1 MNKKVKHIVL
11 TLSIVLTLLIVFVF
25 YKALQDPSQGRDI
38 EYNEI
43 GIEHYEQFWKIDL
56 PSVKDHIFS
65 LSAHDTKYSVYELS
79 DKADFSQFKKGTTA
93 NEIRNALEEYTTT
106 SSYKNNQIPKDATG
120 YYLIKEQNGNR
131 IYVQSNKDKLYILE
145 INL

>member
-1 MNKKVKHIVL
+1 MNKKVKHIVVIF
-11 TLSIVLTLLIVFVF
+11 SIGLVVLIAFVF

-43 GIEHYEQFWKIDL
+43 GIENYEQFWKIDL

-93 NEIRNALEEYTTT
+93 NEIRNALEEYT
-106 SSYKNNQIPKDATG
+106 SSRYKNNQIPKEATG
-120 YYLIKEQNGNR
+120 YYLIKENDGNK
-131 IYVQSNKDKLYILE
+131 IYVQSDKNKLYILE
-145 INL
+145 INI

>member
-1 MNKKVKHIVL
+1 MNKKVKHIVVIF
-11 TLSIVLTLLIVFVF
+11 SIGLVVLIAFVF

-43 GIEHYEQFWKIDL
+43 GIENYEQFWKIDL

-65 LSAHDTKYSVYELS
+65 LSAIDTKYSVYELS

-93 NEIRNALEEYTTT
+93 NEIRNALEEYT
-106 SSYKNNQIPKDATG
+106 SSRYKNNQIPKEATG
-120 YYLIKEQNGNR
+120 YYLIKENDGNK
-131 IYVQSNKDKLYILE
+131 IYVQSDKNKLYILE
-145 INL
+145 INI

>member
-1 MNKKVKHIVL
+1 MNIILGFIDIIVIFGL
-11 TLSIVLTLLIVFVF
+11 VVLIAFVF

-43 GIEHYEQFWKIDL
+43 GIEYYEQYWKINL
-56 PSVKDHIFS
+56 PCVKDHIFS

-93 NEIRNALEEYTTT
+93 NEIRNALEEYT
-106 SSYKNNQIPKDATG
+106 SSRYKNNQIPKEATG
-120 YYLIKEQNGNR
+120 YYLIKENDGNK
-131 IYVQSNKDKLYILE
+131 IYVQSDKNKLYILE
-145 INL
+145 INI

>member
-1 MNKKVKHIVL
+1 MNKKVKHIVVIF
-11 TLSIVLTLLIVFVF
+11 SIGLVVLIAFVF

-43 GIEHYEQFWKIDL
+43 GIEYYEQFWKIYL

-65 LSAHDTKYSVYELS
+65 FSAHDTKYSVYELS

-93 NEIRNALEEYTTT
+93 NEIRNALEEYT
-106 SSYKNNQIPKDATG
+106 SSRYKNNQIPKDATG
-120 YYLIKEQNGNR
+120 YYLIKENDGNK
-131 IYVQSNKDKLYILE
+131 IYVQSDKNKLYILE
-145 INL
+145 INI

>member
-1 MNKKVKHIVL
+1 MNKKVKHIVVIF
-11 TLSIVLTLLIVFVF
+11 SIGLVVLIAFVF

-43 GIEHYEQFWKIDL
+43 GIEYYEQFWKIDL

-93 NEIRNALEEYTTT
+93 NEIRNALEEYT
-106 SSYKNNQIPKDATG
+106 SSRYKNNQIPKEATG
-120 YYLIKEQNGNR
+120 YYLIKENDGNK
-131 IYVQSNKDKLYILE
+131 IYVQSDKNKLYILE
-145 INL
+145 INI

>member
-1 MNKKVKHIVL
+1 MNKKVKHIVVIF
-11 TLSIVLTLLIVFVF
+11 SIGLVVLIAFVF

-43 GIEHYEQFWKIDL
+43 GIENYEQFWKIDL
-56 PSVKDHIFS
+56 RSVKDHIFS

-93 NEIRNALEEYTTT
+93 NEIRNALEEYT
-106 SSYKNNQIPKDATG
+106 SSRYKNNQIPKDATG
-120 YYLIKEQNGNR
+120 YYLIKENDGNK
-131 IYVQSNKDKLYILE
+131 IYVQSDKNKLYILE
-145 INL
+145 INI

>member
-1 MNKKVKHIVL
+1 MNKKVKHIVVIF
-11 TLSIVLTLLIVFVF
+11 SIGLVVLIAFVF

-43 GIEHYEQFWKIDL
+43 GIENYEQFWNIDL

-65 LSAHDTKYSVYELS
+65 LSAIDTKYSVYELS

-93 NEIRNALEEYTTT
+93 NEIRNALEEYT
-106 SSYKNNQIPKDATG
+106 SSRYKNNQIPKEATG
-120 YYLIKEQNGNR
+120 YYLIKENDGNK
-131 IYVQSNKDKLYILE
+131 IYVQTDKNKLYILE
-145 INL
+145 INI

>member
-1 MNKKVKHIVL
+1 MNKKVKHIVVIF
-11 TLSIVLTLLIVFVF
+11 SIGLVVLIAFVF

-43 GIEHYEQFWKIDL
+43 GIENYEQFWNIDL

-65 LSAHDTKYSVYELS
+65 LSAIDTKYSVYELS

-93 NEIRNALEEYTTT
+93 NEIRNALEEYT
-106 SSYKNNQIPKDATG
+106 SSRYKNNQIPKEETG
-120 YYLIKEQNGNR
+120 YYLIKENDGNK
-131 IYVQSNKDKLYILE
+131 IYVQSDKNKLYILE
-145 INL
+145 INI

>member
-1 MNKKVKHIVL
+1 MNKKVKHIVVIF
-11 TLSIVLTLLIVFVF
+11 SIGLVVLIAFVF

-43 GIEHYEQFWKIDL
+43 GIEYYEQFWNIDL

-93 NEIRNALEEYTTT
+93 NEIRNALEEYT
-106 SSYKNNQIPKDATG
+106 SSRYKNNQIPKDATG
-120 YYLIKEQNGNR
+120 YYLIKENDGNK
-131 IYVQSNKDKLYILE
+131 IYVQSDKNKLYILE
-145 INL
+145 INI

>member
-1 MNKKVKHIVL
+1 MNKKVKHIVVIF
-11 TLSIVLTLLIVFVF
+11 SIGLVVLIAFVF

-43 GIEHYEQFWKIDL
+43 GIEYYEQFWNIDL

-65 LSAHDTKYSVYELS
+65 LSAIDTKYSVYELS

-93 NEIRNALEEYTTT
+93 NEIRNALEEYT
-106 SSYKNNQIPKDATG
+106 SSRYKNNQIPKEATG
-120 YYLIKEQNGNR
+120 YYLIKENDGNK
-131 IYVQSNKDKLYILE
+131 IYVQSDKNKLYVLE
-145 INL
+145 INI

>member
-1 MNKKVKHIVL
+1 MNKKVKHIVVIF
-11 TLSIVLTLLIVFVF
+11 SIGLVVLIAFVF

-43 GIEHYEQFWKIDL
+43 GIEYYEQFWNIDL

-65 LSAHDTKYSVYELS
+65 LSAIDTKYSVYELS

-93 NEIRNALEEYTTT
+93 NEIRNALEEYT
-106 SSYKNNQIPKDATG
+106 SSRYKNNQIPKDATG
-120 YYLIKEQNGNR
+120 YYLIKENDGNK
-131 IYVQSNKDKLYILE
+131 IYVQSDKNKLYILE
-145 INL
+145 INI

>member
-1 MNKKVKHIVL
+1 MNKKVKHIVVIF
-11 TLSIVLTLLIVFVF
+11 SIGLVVLIAFVF

-43 GIEHYEQFWKIDL
+43 GIEYYEQYWKINL
-56 PSVKDHIFS
+56 PCVKDHIFS

-93 NEIRNALEEYTTT
+93 NEIRNALEEYT
-106 SSYKNNQIPKDATG
+106 SSRYKNNQIPKEATG
-120 YYLIKEQNGNR
+120 YYLIKENDGNK
-131 IYVQSNKDKLYILE
+131 IYVQSDKNKLYILE
-145 INL
+145 INI

>member
-11 TLSIVLTLLIVFVF
+11 TLSIVLTLLIAFVF
-25 YKALQDPSQGRDI
+25 YKALQDPSQGEDI

-43 GIEHYEQFWKIDL
+43 GIENYEQFWKIDL

-65 LSAHDTKYSVYELS
+65 LSAHDTKYSVYKLS

-93 NEIRNALEEYTTT
+93 NEIRNALEEY
-106 SSYKNNQIPKDATG
+106 SSSRYKNNQIPKDATG
-120 YYLIKEQNGNR
+120 YYLIKENNGNK
-131 IYVQSNKDKLYILE
+131 IYVQSYKDKLYILE
-145 INL
+145 INI

>member
-1 MNKKVKHIVL
+1 MNKKVKHIVVIF
-11 TLSIVLTLLIVFVF
+11 SIGLVVLIAFVF

-43 GIEHYEQFWKIDL
+43 GIEYYEQFWNIDL

-93 NEIRNALEEYTTT
+93 NEIRNALEEYT
-106 SSYKNNQIPKDATG
+106 SSRYKNNQIPKEATG
-120 YYLIKEQNGNR
+120 YYLIKENDGNK
-131 IYVQSNKDKLYILE
+131 IYVQSDKNKLYVLE
-145 INL
+145 INI

>member
-1 MNKKVKHIVL
+1 MNKKVKHIVVIF
-11 TLSIVLTLLIVFVF
+11 SIGLVVLIAFVF

-43 GIEHYEQFWKIDL
+43 GIENYEQFWNIDL

-65 LSAHDTKYSVYELS
+65 LSAIDTKYSVYELS

-93 NEIRNALEEYTTT
+93 NEIRNALEEYT
-106 SSYKNNQIPKDATG
+106 SSRYKNNQIPKEATG
-120 YYLIKEQNGNR
+120 YYLIKENDGNK
-131 IYVQSNKDKLYILE
+131 IYVQSDKNKLYILE
-145 INL
+145 INI

>member
-1 MNKKVKHIVL
+1 MNKKVKHIVVIF
-11 TLSIVLTLLIVFVF
+11 SIGLVVLIAFVF

-43 GIEHYEQFWKIDL
+43 GIEYYEQFWNIDL

-65 LSAHDTKYSVYELS
+65 LSAIDTKYSVYELS

-93 NEIRNALEEYTTT
+93 NEIRNALEEYT
-106 SSYKNNQIPKDATG
+106 SSRYKNNQIPKEAMG
-120 YYLIKEQNGNR
+120 YYLIKENDGNK
-131 IYVQSNKDKLYILE
+131 IYVQSDKNKLYILE
-145 INL
+145 INI

>member
-1 MNKKVKHIVL
+1 MNKKVKHIVVIF
-11 TLSIVLTLLIVFVF
+11 SIGLVVLITFVF

-43 GIEHYEQFWKIDL
+43 GIEYYEQFWNIDL

-93 NEIRNALEEYTTT
+93 NEIRNALEEYT
-106 SSYKNNQIPKDATG
+106 SSRYKNNQIPKEATG
-120 YYLIKEQNGNR
+120 YYLIKENDGNK
-131 IYVQSNKDKLYILE
+131 IYVQSDKNKLYILE
-145 INL
+145 INI

>member
-1 MNKKVKHIVL
+1 MNKKVKHIVVIF
-11 TLSIVLTLLIVFVF
+11 SIGLVVLIAFVF

-43 GIEHYEQFWKIDL
+43 GIEYYEQYWKINL

-65 LSAHDTKYSVYELS
+65 LSAIDTKYSVYELS

-93 NEIRNALEEYTTT
+93 NEIRNALEEYT
-106 SSYKNNQIPKDATG
+106 SYRYKNNQIPKEATG
-120 YYLIKEQNGNR
+120 YYLIKENDGNK
-131 IYVQSNKDKLYILE
+131 IYVQSDKNKLYILE
-145 INL
+145 INI

>member
-1 MNKKVKHIVL
+1 MNKKVKHIVVIF
-11 TLSIVLTLLIVFVF
+11 SIGLVVLIAFVF

-43 GIEHYEQFWKIDL
+43 GIEYYEQFWNIDL

-65 LSAHDTKYSVYELS
+65 LSANDTKYSVYELS

-93 NEIRNALEEYTTT
+93 NEIRNALEEYT
-106 SSYKNNQIPKDATG
+106 SSRYKNNQIPKEATG
-120 YYLIKEQNGNR
+120 YYLIKENDGNK
-131 IYVQSNKDKLYILE
+131 IYVQSDKNKLYILE
-145 INL
+145 INI

>member
-1 MNKKVKHIVL
+1 MNKKVKHIVVIF
-11 TLSIVLTLLIVFVF
+11 SIGLVVLIAFVF

-43 GIEHYEQFWKIDL
+43 GIENYEQFWKIDL

-79 DKADFSQFKKGTTA
+79 DEADFSQFKKGTTA
-93 NEIRNALEEYTTT
+93 NEIRNALEEYT
-106 SSYKNNQIPKDATG
+106 SSRYKNNQIPKDATG
-120 YYLIKEQNGNR
+120 YYLIKENDGNK
-131 IYVQSNKDKLYILE
+131 IYVQSDKNKLYILE
-145 INL
+145 INI

>member
-1 MNKKVKHIVL
+1 MNKKVKHIVVIF
-11 TLSIVLTLLIVFVF
+11 SIGLVVLIAFVF

-43 GIEHYEQFWKIDL
+43 GIEYYEQFWNIDL

-65 LSAHDTKYSVYELS
+65 LSAIDTKYSVYELS

-93 NEIRNALEEYTTT
+93 NEIRNALEEYT
-106 SSYKNNQIPKDATG
+106 SSRYKNNQIPKEATG
-120 YYLIKEQNGNR
+120 YYLIKENDGNK
-131 IYVQSNKDKLYILE
+131 IYVQSDKNKLYILE
-145 INL
+145 INI

>member
-1 MNKKVKHIVL
+1 MNKKVKHIVVIF
-11 TLSIVLTLLIVFVF
+11 SIGLVVLIAFVF

-43 GIEHYEQFWKIDL
+43 GIEHYEQFWNIDL

-65 LSAHDTKYSVYELS
+65 LSAIDTKYSVYELS

-93 NEIRNALEEYTTT
+93 NEIRNALEEYT
-106 SSYKNNQIPKDATG
+106 SSRYKNNQIPKEATG
-120 YYLIKEQNGNR
+120 YYLIKENDGNK
-131 IYVQSNKDKLYILE
+131 IYVQSDKNKLYVLE
-145 INL
+145 INI

>member
-1 MNKKVKHIVL
+1 MNKKVKHIVVIF
-11 TLSIVLTLLIVFVF
+11 SIGLVVLIAFVF

-43 GIEHYEQFWKIDL
+43 GIENYEQFWKIDL

-93 NEIRNALEEYTTT
+93 NEIRNALEEYT
-106 SSYKNNQIPKDATG
+106 SSRYKNNQIPKDATG
-120 YYLIKEQNGNR
+120 YYLIKENDGNK
-131 IYVQSNKDKLYILE
+131 IYVQSDKNKLYILE
-145 INL
+145 INI

>member
-1 MNKKVKHIVL
+1 MNKKVKHIVVIF
-11 TLSIVLTLLIVFVF
+11 SIGLVVLIAFVF

-43 GIEHYEQFWKIDL
+43 GIEYYEQFWNIDL

-93 NEIRNALEEYTTT
+93 NEIRNALEEYT
-106 SSYKNNQIPKDATG
+106 SSRYKNNQIPKEATG
-120 YYLIKEQNGNR
+120 YYLIKENDGNK
-131 IYVQSNKDKLYILE
+131 IYVQSDKNKLYILE
-145 INL
+145 INI

>member
-1 MNKKVKHIVL
+1 MNKKVKHIVVIF
-11 TLSIVLTLLIVFVF
+11 SIGLVVLIAFVF

-43 GIEHYEQFWKIDL
+43 GIEYYEQFWNIDL

-65 LSAHDTKYSVYELS
+65 LSAIDTKYSVYELS

-93 NEIRNALEEYTTT
+93 NEIRNALEEYT
-106 SSYKNNQIPKDATG
+106 SSRYKNNQIPKEATG
-120 YYLIKEQNGNR
+120 YYLIRENDGNK
-131 IYVQSNKDKLYILE
+131 IYVQSDKNKLYILE
-145 INL
+145 INI

>member
-1 MNKKVKHIVL
+1 MNKKVKHIVVIF
-11 TLSIVLTLLIVFVF
+11 SIGLVVLIAFVF

-43 GIEHYEQFWKIDL
+43 RIENYEQFWNIDL

-65 LSAHDTKYSVYELS
+65 LSAIDTKYSVYELS

-93 NEIRNALEEYTTT
+93 NEIRNALEEYTS

-120 YYLIKEQNGNR
+120 YYLIKENDGNK
-131 IYVQSNKDKLYILE
+131 IYVQSDKNKLYILE
-145 INL
+145 INI